1 MQFSILII
9 FLCLSFSIFGQADK
23 DGGFSVMKTKNPNV
37 NQMKDNKSLGASTW
51 EKTKN
56 PNVKITHIKKTWI
69 EGYYK
74 KAHKRISIK
83 K

>member
-1 MQFSILII
+1 MKINTFKKQIEKINTQNIVDQYIAFNAMKRLLDIQIKGLKEEIL
-9 FLCLSFSIFGQADK
+9 
-23 DGGFSVMKTKNPNV
+23 KTKNPSFN
-37 NQMKDNKSLGASTW
+37 
-51 EKTKN
+51 
-56 PNVKITHIKKTWI
+56 ITHIKKTWV